1 MIYNSRHSF
10 VKYKDI
16 DKFKDLS
23 LDSFYK
29 KLNKFNNEIVDLR
42 NVSSRKEEKKELKYQ
57 VLSNAKK
64 IYNVLYYIYKEKYKK
79 EINSLDTNNKEWL
92 DYKNLRLSE
101 YLYSSEE
108 EQEQKEQKPI
118 KVDYKTFNKQ
128 IIDEETNILIY
139 LTNIL
144 NFKSLVI
151 CSYF

>member
-1 MIYNSRHSF
+1 M
-10 VKYKDI
+10 
-16 DKFKDLS
+16 
-23 LDSFYK
+23 
-29 KLNKFNNEIVDLR
+29 
-42 NVSSRKEEKKELKYQ
+42 
-57 VLSNAKK
+57 SNAKK

-101 YLYSSEE
+101 YLCSSEE

>member
-79 EINSLDTNNKEWL
+79 EIDSLDTNNKEWL

-101 YLYSSEE
+101 YLCSSEE

>member
-1 MIYNSRHSF
+1 M
-10 VKYKDI
+10 
-16 DKFKDLS
+16 
-23 LDSFYK
+23 
-29 KLNKFNNEIVDLR
+29 
-42 NVSSRKEEKKELKYQ
+42 
-57 VLSNAKK
+57 SNAKK

>member
-64 IYNVLYYIYKEKYKK
+64 NYNVLYYIYKEKYKK

-101 YLYSSEE
+101 YLCSSEE